1 MDKPLLIKIFSL
13 ADTHLVYLALHA
25 LFILIGSVLSA
36 YVIYVKKDSMGMT
49 TLFALS
55 LYFVLFFTYLLIV
68 LSLSYRFEISEDKLR
83 IYNLL
88 FPFTKSEIRLYDK
101 DMIIGFGEG
110 KISGNLLL
118 LENERLLYKFVVRK
132 SSMKRI
138 RLTLFNKGYRVGGVY
153 KVCKVCGGI
162 NDLEDVKCN
171 ICGSRDLITSELLWR
186 D

>member
-1 MDKPLLIKIFSL
+1 MNKPLLIKIFSL
-13 ADTHLVYLALHA
+13 ADIHLVYLALHA

-36 YVIYVKKDSMGMT
+36 YIIYAKKDNMTMT

-55 LYFVLFFTYLLIV
+55 LYFILIFTYLLIV
-68 LSLSYRFEISEDKLR
+68 LSLSYRFEINEDKLM
-83 IYNLL
+83 IYNFL
-88 FPFTKSEIRLYDK
+88 FPLNKSELRLYDK
-101 DMIIGFGEG
+101 GMIIGISERRL
-110 KISGNLLL
+110 SGNLLL
-118 LENERLLYKFVVRK
+118 LENGRLLYKFIVRK
-132 SSMKRI
+132 NSMKRI
-138 RLTLFNKGYRVGGVY
+138 RLTLFDKGYRVGGVY